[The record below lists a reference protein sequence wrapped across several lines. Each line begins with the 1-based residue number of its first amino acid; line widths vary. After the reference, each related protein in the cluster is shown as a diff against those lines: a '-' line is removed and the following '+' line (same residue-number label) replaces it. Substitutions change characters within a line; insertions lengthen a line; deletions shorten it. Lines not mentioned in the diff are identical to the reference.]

1 MTKRNKEKVYESY
14 EEIVSWFDD
23 ARTKTLMES
32 EYLNLIVNTVPAAGT
47 VLDLGCGTGEPIAQ
61 FFIDKGFKVTGI
73 DGSKKMIELCKK
85 RFPNAQWIVSDMRE
99 INLHQ
104 QFDVILAWHSFFH
117 LDQNSQRKMFKIF
130 ETHIKSG
137 GILVFTSG
145 EEEGEVWSDNGGQQL
160 YHASLS
166 TKEYEKLLNESSFKV
181 LLHKV
186 RDVKCGEATVWVA
199 QKKHE
204 ICMKFG

>member
-1 MTKRNKEKVYESY
+1 MTKRNKEKVYKAY
-14 EEIVSWFDD
+14 EKIVQWFDN

-32 EYLNLIVNTVPAAGT
+32 KYLNLIVESVPPGGS

-61 FFIDKGFKVTGI
+61 FFINIGFKVTGA

-85 RFPNAQWIVSDMRE
+85 RFPNEKWIVSDMRE
-99 INLHQ
+99 INLQQ

-117 LDQNSQRKMFKIF
+117 LDHESQRKMFKIF
-130 ETHIKSG
+130 DTHIKPG
-137 GILVFTSG
+137 GVLAFTSG
-145 EEEGEVWSDNGGQQL
+145 EEEDETWSDNGGQQL

-166 TKEYEKLLNESSFKV
+166 TDEYEQLLAENSFKV

-186 RDVKCGEATVWVA
+186 RDPECGEATVWVA
-199 QKKHE
+199 KKVE
-204 ICMKFG
+204 ITE

>member
-14 EEIVSWFDD
+14 EEIVQWFDD

-32 EYLNLIVNTVPAAGT
+32 EYLNLIINTVPAGGS

-61 FFIDKGFKVTGI
+61 FFIEKGFKVTGV

-85 RFPNAQWIVSDMRE
+85 RFPSERWIVSDMRE
-99 INLHQ
+99 INLQ
-104 QFDVILAWHSFFH
+104 QRFDVVLAWHSFFH
-117 LDQNSQRKMFKIF
+117 LDHDSQRKMFKIF
-130 ETHIKSG
+130 DAHIKPG
-137 GILVFTSG
+137 GVLAFTSG
-145 EEEGEVWSDNGGQQL
+145 EEEGEVWSDNGGQML

-166 TKEYEKLLNESSFKV
+166 TKEYEKLLNENSFKV

-186 RDVKCGEATVWVA
+186 HDPECGEATAWVA
-199 QKKHE
+199 RKK
-204 ICMKFG
+204 

>member
-14 EEIVSWFDD
+14 EKIVNWFDD

-32 EYLNLIVNTVPAAGT
+32 EYLNLIVKSVPAGGS

-61 FFIDKGFKVTGI
+61 FFINKGFKITGV

-85 RFPNAQWIVSDMRE
+85 RFPGEKWIVSDMRE

-104 QFDVILAWHSFFH
+104 QFDVVLAWHSFFH
-117 LDQNSQRKMFKIF
+117 LDHDSQRKMFKIF
-130 ETHIKSG
+130 SAHTKPG
-137 GILVFTSG
+137 GVLAFTSG
-145 EEEGEVWSDNGGQQL
+145 EEEDEIWSDNGGQML

-166 TKEYEKLLNESSFKV
+166 IKEYEKLLSENAFKI
-181 LLHKV
+181 LLHKIH
-186 RDVKCGEATVWVA
+186 DPECGEATVWVA
-199 QKKHE
+199 QKA
-204 ICMKFG
+204 